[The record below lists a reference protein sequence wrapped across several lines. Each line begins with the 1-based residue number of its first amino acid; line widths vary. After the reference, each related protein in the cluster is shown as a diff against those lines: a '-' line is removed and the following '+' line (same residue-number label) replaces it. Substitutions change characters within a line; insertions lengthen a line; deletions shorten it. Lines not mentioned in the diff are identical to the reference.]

1 MEGYLGLFGAAFI
14 AATLLP
20 FYSEL
25 ALVGLLAAGYDAWPL
40 WFWATAGNTLG
51 AVVNYLLGRWLMH
64 WQDRPWFPFKRSQL
78 GPAERWY
85 ARWGIWSLLMAWLPV
100 GGRADLRRRT
110 YARAVLAVLRADG
123 GGQGRALCRR
133 AGATCVGCRVVGYWD
148 GDALRSWSLAGLR
161 TRNGCR

>member
-1 MEGYLGLFGAAFI
+1 MEGYVGLFSAAVI

-51 AVVNYLLGRWLMH
+51 AVVNYVLGRWLMH
-64 WQDRPWFPFKRSQL
+64 WQDRSWFPFKRSQI

-85 ARWGIWSLLMAWLPV
+85 ARWGIWSLLLAWLPV
-100 GGRADLRRRT
+100 GGDALTFIAGLMRAPFWLFWVLTAAGKGGR
-110 YARAVLAVLRADG
+110 YAVVLALY
-123 GGQGRALCRR
+123 AL
-133 AGATCVGCRVVGYWD
+133 GSGPLGLEPATQ
-148 GDALRSWSLAGLR
+148 
-161 TRNGCR
+161 

>member
-25 ALVGLLAAGYDAWPL
+25 ALVGLLAAGYDAWSL

-51 AVVNYLLGRWLMH
+51 AVVNYVLGRWLMH

-85 ARWGIWSLLMAWLPV
+85 ARWGIWSLLLAWLPV
-100 GGRADLRRRT
+100 GG
-110 YARAVLAVLRADG
+110 
-123 GGQGRALCRR
+123 
-133 AGATCVGCRVVGYWD
+133 
-148 GDALRSWSLAGLR
+148 DALTFIAGLMR
-161 TRNGCR
+161 VRFPLFFVLTALGKGARYAVVLGLVELIRA

>member
-25 ALVGLLAAGYDAWPL
+25 ALVGLLAAGYDAWSL

-51 AVVNYLLGRWLMH
+51 AVVNYVLGRWLMH

-100 GGRADLRRRT
+100 GGDALTFIAGLMRAPFWLFCALTAAGKGGR
-110 YARAVLAVLRADG
+110 YAVVLALY
-123 GGQGRALCRR
+123 ALG
-133 AGATCVGCRVVGYWD
+133 AGSLDTGMATP
-148 GDALRSWSLAGLR
+148 
-161 TRNGCR
+161 